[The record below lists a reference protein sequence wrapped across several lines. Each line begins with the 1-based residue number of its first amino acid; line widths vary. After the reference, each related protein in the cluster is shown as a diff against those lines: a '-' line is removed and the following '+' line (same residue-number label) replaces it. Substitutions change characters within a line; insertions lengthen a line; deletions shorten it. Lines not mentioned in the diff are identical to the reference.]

1 VTVKAHT
8 QGLSKEVPQNGDSM
22 INTTR
27 PESPPVKEKLS
38 EESKA
43 SSPVNQRQQTDT
55 RTMLQESN
63 SMEIDSKATTHQET
77 IAQEET
83 GILHCVNPVNPSGRT
98 RYNPFYHR
106 KPPAHAPQKPK
117 EDLDKPIVLKQGQKR
132 AHIHRYDMRIS
143 AKKTKD
149 EDEEFK
155 VIKAALQKFLDLLL
169 QADESIIIPPFYEIE
184 RSDKTASD
192 LSAKFQV
199 SELDSIVDL
208 KRYFAR
214 LSKITDKGF
223 VYCNVIIAHSATFFE
238 IMDKL
243 RQIFNDLKFGLYPRA
258 SDHEDSADVGWL
270 LYSNKFQDSQ
280 RLAQLFSSLVNE
292 KVGVK
297 WKPIHTNERFCK
309 DPSPA
314 NPAEPVSAMHI
325 EAAANKAIM
334 VRQAL
339 LQWYNST
346 SKSFPDG
353 TKMRLVPP
361 FQTITIFSHKAKY
374 SALVARQASLSAK
387 IGSASCYE
395 FAANMILDRPAPD
408 TQETLRSYLLSI
420 PSKNFPNTPMFHSV
434 DMTFRSSTGITF
446 AFHPENASHA
456 HALRSMP
463 SLLHERI
470 CKPMVHEV
478 LC

>member
-1 VTVKAHT
+1 
-8 QGLSKEVPQNGDSM
+8 
-22 INTTR
+22 
-27 PESPPVKEKLS
+27 
-38 EESKA
+38 
-43 SSPVNQRQQTDT
+43 
-55 RTMLQESN
+55 
-63 SMEIDSKATTHQET
+63 
-77 IAQEET
+77 
-83 GILHCVNPVNPSGRT
+83 
-98 RYNPFYHR
+98 
-106 KPPAHAPQKPK
+106 
-117 EDLDKPIVLKQGQKR
+117 
-132 AHIHRYDMRIS
+132 MRIS

-199 SELDSIVDL
+199 FELDSIVDL

-361 FQTITIFSHKAKY
+361 FQTITIFSHKA
-374 SALVARQASLSAK
+374 
-387 IGSASCYE
+387 
-395 FAANMILDRPAPD
+395 
-408 TQETLRSYLLSI
+408 
-420 PSKNFPNTPMFHSV
+420 
-434 DMTFRSSTGITF
+434 
-446 AFHPENASHA
+446 
-456 HALRSMP
+456 
-463 SLLHERI
+463 
-470 CKPMVHEV
+470 
-478 LC
+478 